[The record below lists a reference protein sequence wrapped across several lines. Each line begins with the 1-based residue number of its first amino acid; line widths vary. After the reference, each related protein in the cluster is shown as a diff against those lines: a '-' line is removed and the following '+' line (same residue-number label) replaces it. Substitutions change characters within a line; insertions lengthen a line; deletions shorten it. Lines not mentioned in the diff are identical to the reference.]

1 MNVMKYSEVRFPV
14 GKSEVSASIPNLM
27 KVAMP
32 KNIDGVNDERAEIRR
47 ALENPIASPK
57 LRDIAK
63 AKIAKNGV
71 KNAAIVVNDIT
82 RPYPGRLLIEET
94 VKELKE
100 AGLEDDNIFLV
111 VAYGMHR
118 RNSILELT
126 EMFGKEAVE
135 RFCVVHHDGANEG
148 SLVSL
153 GKTSGGVDVNV
164 NKEFA
169 AADIKILTG
178 LITPHQSAG
187 FAGGRKSV
195 MPGIAGLSSLRTH
208 HSFPIRPTRPSMG
221 WLEGN
226 PFHEEALEAARI
238 AGVDFI
244 VNAVD
249 NVRREMVAVV
259 AGDLDEA
266 HLKGVAVCR
275 SIWTVEIDAKADVV
289 IVSPGGYPR
298 DFDLHQSQKACACAE
313 LACKEGGQIILCAE
327 APDGAGKFAQLLE
340 DAAHPQEVVDKY
352 TTEGYTA
359 ESTGKAYMYA
369 RALLHHKIGL
379 ACSRIPAGEIEK
391 MFMIPYATIDDGIKD
406 ALARYG
412 ENASFIAIPYA
423 ADIILSPRKQ

>member
-1 MNVMKYSEVRFPV
+1 MKYTEVRLPV
-14 GKSEVSASIPNLM
+14 GKNTISASIPNLM
-27 KVAMP
+27 KVALP
-32 KNIDGVNDERAEIRR
+32 KEVEGVDDERAEVRR

-57 LRDIAK
+57 LRDIVRAK
-63 AKIAKNGV
+63 SAKNGA

-82 RPYPGRLLIEET
+82 RPYPGKLLVEEI

-100 AGLEDDNIFLV
+100 GGLEDGNIFLV

-118 RNSILELT
+118 RNTIPELT
-126 EMFGKEAVE
+126 EMFGKEVIE
-135 RFCVVHHDGANEG
+135 RFRLVHHDGADERT
-148 SLVSL
+148 LVSL

-208 HSFPIRPTRPSMG
+208 HSFPIRPNRPSMG

-226 PFHEEALEAARI
+226 PFHEEALKAARI

-244 VNAVD
+244 VNAID
-249 NVRREMVAVV
+249 NVKREMVKVV
-259 AGDLDEA
+259 AGDLNEA

-275 SIWTVEIDAKADVV
+275 DIWTVELDAKADVV

-313 LACKEGGQIILCAE
+313 LACKEGGEIILCAE
-327 APDGAGKFAQLLE
+327 VPNGAGKFAQRLK
-340 DAAHPQEVVDKY
+340 DATHPREVVDKY
-352 TTEGYTA
+352 TAEGYTA
-359 ESTGKAYMYA
+359 ESTAKAYMYA
-369 RALLHHKIGL
+369 RALLSHRIGL
-379 ACSRIPAGEIEK
+379 ACSRIPADEIGK
-391 MFMIPYATIDDGIKD
+391 MFMIPYKTIDDGIKD
-406 ALARYG
+406 AIGHYG

-423 ADIILSPRKQ
+423 SDIILSPKK